1 IMKLHRYSTAKAEQ
15 TYFAIRGGKAKRVDA
30 ASVVEAASV
39 DIFSLD
45 PPRTYAADLLRE
57 STRGEYRLGVVTR
70 IDAECHGDTPREH
83 TIRPPRTNN
92 LAVA

>member
-1 IMKLHRYSTAKAEQ
+1 ML
-15 TYFAIRGGKAKRVDA
+15 
-30 ASVVEAASV
+30 V

-57 STRGEYRLGVVTR
+57 STRGKYRLSVDAL
-70 IDAECHGDTPREH
+70 IDAECHGDTPRQH

-92 LAVA
+92 LAVV